1 MLSLNCFSFVSTHI
15 FLSTNQSQTIQYISF
30 DLKKYRWKQQNTF
43 YWKVVRCVYSNI
55 GQKADTTLLLFYE
68 NDENLIFGVKYVS
81 VYIVYIKTQDN
92 LTNNTMHGCCLPT
105 LNIATFYVSLDSNTF
120 MGIEHQKIFNKTI
133 HLVLVS

>member
-1 MLSLNCFSFVSTHI
+1 MSFNFV
-15 FLSTNQSQTIQYISF
+15 
-30 DLKKYRWKQQNTF
+30 KYRYSQQNTLLECLLK
-43 YWKVVRCVYSNI
+43 YWSKL
-55 GQKADTTLLLFYE
+55 DTSLLLFYE

-81 VYIVYIKTQDN
+81 VYIVYIKTKDN
-92 LTNNTMHGCCLPT
+92 LTNNTMLGCCLPT

>member
-1 MLSLNCFSFVSTHI
+1 
-15 FLSTNQSQTIQYISF
+15 
-30 DLKKYRWKQQNTF
+30 
-43 YWKVVRCVYSNI
+43 VRCVYSNI

-105 LNIATFYVSLDSNTF
+105 LNIATFYVSLDGNTF

-133 HLVLVS
+133 HPILASSACIAANFFCCM

>member
-1 MLSLNCFSFVSTHI
+1 MENVANESHSLYCEPSLYNPV
-15 FLSTNQSQTIQYISF
+15 
-30 DLKKYRWKQQNTF
+30 LKHVTY
-43 YWKVVRCVYSNI
+43 
-55 GQKADTTLLLFYE
+55 LLLFYE

>member
-1 MLSLNCFSFVSTHI
+1 M
-15 FLSTNQSQTIQYISF
+15 
-30 DLKKYRWKQQNTF
+30 KYRYSQQNTF
-43 YWKVVRCVYSNI
+43 YWKIVRCI
-55 GQKADTTLLLFYE
+55 GQRADTSLLLFYE

-81 VYIVYIKTQDN
+81 VYIVYIKTKDN

-105 LNIATFYVSLDSNTF
+105 LNIATFYVSLDDNTS